1 MGLACVLWS
10 VDPEDWATTNAGK
23 VLDKVLKKV
32 TSGSIILL
40 HDRKKTGV
48 DAAEL
53 IIAAL
58 VKEGYKF
65 VTVSELYGGK
75 LQAGRVYSGSSK

>member
-1 MGLACVLWS
+1 MGLARVLRS
-10 VDPEDWATTNAGK
+10 VDPREGATTSAGK

-65 VTVSELYGGK
+65 VTASELYGGK
-75 LQAGRVYSGSSK
+75 LRTGRVYSGSSK